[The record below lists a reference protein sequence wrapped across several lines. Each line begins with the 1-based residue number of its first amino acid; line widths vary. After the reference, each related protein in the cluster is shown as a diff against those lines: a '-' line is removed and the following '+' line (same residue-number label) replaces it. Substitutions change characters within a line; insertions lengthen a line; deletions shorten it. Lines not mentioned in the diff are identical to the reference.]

1 VSYSDDF
8 LRGIWRDNP
17 VLRLL
22 LGMCPVLAVTTS
34 AINGM
39 GMGLCT
45 MAVLLGSNVVVS
57 LLRSVIPPK
66 VRIPVFIVTIASFVT
81 VVDMVM
87 EGFANELH
95 GALGLFIPLIVVN
108 CIILGRAEAFASRRP
123 VLPSILDALGMGL
136 GFTLALTLVGA
147 IREVMGSG
155 MVFGVRVFAESFEPV
170 IVMVLAPGAFFTL
183 GFVLAGMNKMDAYFA
198 ARKK

>member
-1 VSYSDDF
+1 VSHSDDF

-22 LGMCPVLAVTTS
+22 LSMCPTLAVTTS

-39 GMGLCT
+39 GMGVCT
-45 MAVLLGSNVVVS
+45 MVVLLGSNVVVS
-57 LLRSVIPPK
+57 VLRGVIPPK

-108 CIILGRAEAFASRRP
+108 CIILGRAEAFASRHR
-123 VLPSILDALGMGL
+123 VLPSLLDALGMGI

-147 IREVMGSG
+147 IREVIGSG
-155 MVFGVRVFAESFEPV
+155 MLFGVRVFAESFEPV

-183 GFVLAGMNKMDAYFA
+183 GFILAGMNKMDTYFA
-198 ARKK
+198 AKKR